1 MFKTDALEAK
11 PIVQRAM
18 DSLLKTVS
26 DYGRPGSDTRVA
38 VGDMLAHL
46 DTLLHDDALGQPLAD
61 CFVMAR
67 EAGMTVPGV
76 TDIYNGVA
84 VEAPVTLGGKLIKDS
99 LISLCAANGSRII
112 ADMTFTSREAAVAA
126 TQQVNA
132 VFAEIEEI
140 AADEMDSASYMA
152 MIRLH
157 AATTYYLVETARP
170 LPRVLQFQFSAP
182 SLPTLVAA
190 YRLYADAGR
199 ADELREENKVVHP
212 AFMLPSGFALS
223 A

>member
-1 MFKTDALEAK
+1 MFKADALEAK

-18 DSLLKTVS
+18 DSLLKTIS

-38 VGDMLAHL
+38 VGAMLANL
-46 DTLLHDDALGQPLAD
+46 DALLQDDALGEPLTD
-61 CFVMAR
+61 CFVLAR

-76 TDIYNGVA
+76 ADIYNGVV

-99 LISLCAANGSRII
+99 LISLCAANGARII
-112 ADMTFTSREAAVAA
+112 ADMTFTSREAAEAV

-157 AATTYYLVETARP
+157 AARP
-170 LPRVLQFQFSAP
+170 LPRVLKFQFSAP

-212 AFMLPSGFALS
+212 AFMLPSGVALS